1 MDQAYETDAMVIWKK
16 CIHQVSQEDALVIA
30 VVHPKQE
37 QRVKDSRRSMPN
49 STCARR
55 IFICGPSALQDTI
68 EQEVNNKRRSQFTQL
83 HIVVSSAIESI
94 YCQVTSVIKEFTVR
108 IYGAIRGNI
117 PCKLLVDEKSTYC
130 NVPVHRWGYDRV
142 GSHVYLPDPGIYY
155 PALKAIVD
163 LLQRYT
169 VCFRGNATVTVEE
182 EEKLVKIETDISEFQ
197 KSSDSSNSAESS
209 IPEGDDP
216 RGGRGRLDTLKALFA
231 AIIGLASTTVGA
243 GGVIWANMSGV
254 FISGPLGF
262 FLATGHFSAGVA
274 GAACCAG
281 VGLGAAAAGSTYLI
295 DWERLWRWLKAKLA
309 WAWEKIGVFC
319 SWVWEKIKSAACAV
333 GSAMYELGVWLAS
346 WF

>member
-1 MDQAYETDAMVIWKK
+1 M
-16 CIHQVSQEDALVIA
+16 
-30 VVHPKQE
+30 
-37 QRVKDSRRSMPN
+37 KDSRQSM
-49 STCARR
+49 SSSRRARR

-68 EQEVNNKRRSQFTQL
+68 EKEVNNKRRSQFTQL

-94 YCQVTSVIKEFTVR
+94 YYQVTSVIEEFTVR

-117 PCKLLVDEKSTYC
+117 PCKLLVDEKSTFC
-130 NVPVHRWGYDRV
+130 DSPVHRWGYDRV

-155 PALKAIVD
+155 PALKAIAD
-163 LLQRYT
+163 LMQSALNTENVRVPEVLRH
-169 VCFRGNATVTVEE
+169 VCLSR
-182 EEKLVKIETDISEFQ
+182 EF
-197 KSSDSSNSAESS
+197 N
-209 IPEGDDP
+209 P
-216 RGGRGRLDTLKALFA
+216 RGGRGGLDTLKALFA
-231 AIIGLASTTVGA
+231 AIIGLAATTVEA
-243 GGVIWANMSGV
+243 GGVVWANMSGV

-295 DWERLWRWLKAKLA
+295 DWAQLWRWLRAKLA

-333 GSAMYELGVWLAS
+333 GSAIYELGVWLAS